1 VHKLISKYS
10 NYTEQIKINCAK
22 RIPEAEVFEI
32 KKKELKSPII
42 FAGFVGAGLVGPV
55 AINHIITELEMEEM
69 AVMRSKYLPPSTVF
83 MNGRLRHPF
92 RFYANQ
98 EGTVCAIICEI
109 TLQMKGL
116 YTLVSSILDWAAR
129 KGSKEI
135 VILDGVASTEHD
147 DKAYCAAEEDLIR
160 TMADKDI
167 SMIPQGFITGIPGGI
182 LNECLVRE
190 IQGLTLLAKANKEA
204 PDSAAA
210 ATLIEALNRF
220 YDMKIDTTDLKKDKD
235 RIHSEFSEL
244 SQKYAEHREEIS
256 GMYM

>member
-1 VHKLISKYS
+1 VQK
-10 NYTEQIKINCAK
+10 EF
-22 RIPEAEVFEI
+22 PEAEVFEI
-32 KKKELKSPII
+32 KKNGLKSPIV

-55 AINHIITELEMEEM
+55 AINHIITELKMNEI

-83 MNGRLRHPF
+83 MRGRLRHPF
-92 RFYANQ
+92 RFYANK

-109 TLQMKGL
+109 TLRMEGL
-116 YTLVSSILDWAAR
+116 YSLVASVLDWAAQ

-147 DKAYCAAEEDLIR
+147 GKAYCAAEEDLVR

-190 IQGLTLLAKANKEA
+190 IQGIALLAKANKA
-204 PDSAAA
+204 IPDSAAA

-220 YDMKIDTTDLKKDKD
+220 YHMKINTSELQKDKD
-235 RIHSEFSEL
+235 RIRSEFSEL

>member
-1 VHKLISKYS
+1 MQK
-10 NYTEQIKINCAK
+10 EF
-22 RIPEAEVFEI
+22 PEAEVFEL
-32 KKKELKSPII
+32 KKTELKSPII
-42 FAGFVGAGLVGPV
+42 FAGFVGAGLVGPLS
-55 AINHIITELEMEEM
+55 INHIISELEMEEI

-83 MNGRLRHPF
+83 MRGRLRHPF
-92 RFYANQ
+92 RFYANK

-109 TLQMKGL
+109 TLRMEGL
-116 YTLVSSILDWAAR
+116 FTLVSSILDWAAE

-147 DKAYCAAEEDLIR
+147 DKAYCAAEEDLVR

-210 ATLIEALNRF
+210 ITLIEALNRF
-220 YDMKIDTTDLKKDKD
+220 YDMKIDTSELKKEKD
-235 RIHSEFSEL
+235 RIH
-244 SQKYAEHREEIS
+244 
-256 GMYM
+256 

>member
-1 VHKLISKYS
+1 MLSVQK
-10 NYTEQIKINCAK
+10 EF
-22 RIPEAEVFEI
+22 PEAEIFET
-32 KKKELKSPII
+32 KKIELKNPII

-55 AINHIITELEMEEM
+55 AINHIIEKLKMDEIG
-69 AVMRSKYLPPSTVF
+69 VMRSKYLPPSTVF
-83 MNGRLRHPF
+83 MKGRLRHPF
-92 RFYANQ
+92 RFYSNQ

-109 TLQMKGL
+109 TLRMEGL
-116 YTLVSSILDWAAR
+116 YSLVASILDWAAE

-190 IQGLTLLAKANKEA
+190 IQGLTLLAKADKVA

-210 ATLIEALNRF
+210 ATLIEALNRL
-220 YDMKIDTTDLKKDKD
+220 YDMNIDTADLQKDQERID
-235 RIHSEFSEL
+235 RKSTRLNSSH
-244 SQKYAEHREEIS
+244 
-256 GMYM
+256 